1 MTPSALIEAL
11 HCALSEHV
19 PVHIWGAPGVGKSEI
34 VRDLATAQGC
44 EFIDL
49 RAVLLDPVDLRGL
62 PCIDGDTTRWLI
74 PNFLPR
80 DGKGILFLDE
90 LTSAPQMVQAAC
102 YQLVLDRRLGDYV
115 MPAGWEI
122 LAAGN
127 PASER
132 GVHFAMPRP
141 LRNRFLHLTLEPDLK
156 DWCSWAILHKILPQV
171 IAFLRFRPNLL
182 LAPGD
187 AVDVTAW
194 PTPRSWVML
203 SRVLKAWYARH
214 SNLDDLLLHIFNGVV
229 GEGAAAEF
237 FSFLRL
243 LHELPST
250 DEILLN
256 PTTTKIPDDP
266 SAAIA
271 AATALGRVINDRNIG
286 QAGKYLSRMEAEYHV
301 LAMRDAALRDSS
313 ITRTSTFIDFSVRF
327 AGVVA

>member
-1 MTPSALIEAL
+1 
-11 HCALSEHV
+11 
-19 PVHIWGAPGVGKSEI
+19 
-34 VRDLATAQGC
+34 
-44 EFIDL
+44 
-49 RAVLLDPVDLRGL
+49 
-62 PCIDGDTTRWLI
+62 
-74 PNFLPR
+74 
-80 DGKGILFLDE
+80 
-90 LTSAPQMVQAAC
+90 MVQAAC

-115 MPAGWEI
+115 MPADWEI

-194 PTPRSWVML
+194 PTPRSWAML

-250 DEILLN
+250 DEILHN
-256 PTTTKIPDDP
+256 PTTAKVPDDP
-266 SAAIA
+266 SVAIA
-271 AATALGRVINDRNIG
+271 VATALGRIINDRNIG
-286 QAGKYLSRMEAEYHV
+286 QAGQYLSRMEPEYHV